1 MEHLQLDLAGSHFF
15 VQLVHQNGLSLE
27 LVAAVHQRDLAGD
40 VGEVQRLLHGGVAA
54 ADHADFLVAVKET
67 VAGGAGR
74 HALAHEGF
82 FRGQAQVFGRGAR
95 GDDERVTGI
104 DAAVARERERT
115 LAEIDLVDVVED
127 DLCLEALGVLQE
139 ALHQRR
145 ALHAVHVGGPVVHL
159 GGGGEL
165 SALRH
170 AGDEHGVQVGA
181 RGVNGGGVAS
191 GARAE
196 DQNFRVLG
204 DGHGTSLCC
213 ARPPGRKGAVGK

>member
-15 VQLVHQNGLSLE
+15 VQLVHQNGLGLE

-54 ADHADFLVAVKET
+54 AHHAHVLVAVEEAI
-67 VAGGAGR
+67 AGGAAR
-74 HALAHEGF
+74 HAATHEGF
-82 FRGQAQVFGRGAR
+82 FRGQAQILGRCAG
-95 GDDERVTGI
+95 GDDEGVAGVG
-104 DAAVARERERT
+104 AAVACEGEGA

-127 DLCLEALGVLQE
+127 DLGLEALGVLQK
-139 ALHQRR
+139 ALHQVR
-145 ALHAVHVGGPVVHL
+145 ALHAVHVSGPVVHF
-159 GGGGEL
+159 GGGHQL
-165 SALRH
+165 PALRH
-170 AGDEHGVQVGA
+170 AGDQHGVQVGT
-181 RGVNGGGVAS
+181 RSVNGGGVA
-191 GARAE
+191 GRARAE

>member
-1 MEHLQLDLAGSHFF
+1 MTLMW
-15 VQLVHQNGLSLE
+15 
-27 LVAAVHQRDLAGD
+27 
-40 VGEVQRLLHGGVAA
+40 
-54 ADHADFLVAVKET
+54 
-67 VAGGAGR
+67 
-74 HALAHEGF
+74 
-82 FRGQAQVFGRGAR
+82 
-95 GDDERVTGI
+95 RVPCCRRTK
-104 DAAVARERERT
+104 RERT

-181 RGVNGGGVAS
+181 GGVDSSAIAGGAGTEDEQLDVAGGHRS
-191 GARAE
+191 G
-196 DQNFRVLG
+196 
-204 DGHGTSLCC
+204 SL
-213 ARPPGRKGAVGK
+213 